1 MMRAMSLGIDAPTRK
16 GTAISRDGT
25 RIAYHVIGD
34 GPRVWLMPPAMGA
47 PLVSMKPLIQ
57 QFSRDY
63 TIVSW
68 DNRGFYGSGDPPHA
82 EAMRVED
89 HLDDMEAVVAAEQ
102 LERFVLGGWSMAVQL
117 SLEYTHRHPDRVRA
131 LVLINGPYERAL
143 SSVARVPGSEALLVA
158 ALRAAASAGRVLNP
172 LSRRYLG
179 AGGAGKLLLRAGVI
193 AANPTFV
200 DEILKDFS
208 QLDWGRYFTMTRLLH
223 DHSAAAYL
231 PKIRVPTLITT
242 GTHDLVTPPP
252 VAERLHAA
260 IAGSEL
266 YVVPRA
272 THYVV
277 AEFPQLLG
285 ARIAEFLTRVEGVD
299 IR

>member
-1 MMRAMSLGIDAPTRK
+1 MMRAMSSLGIDVQVRK
-16 GTAISRDGT
+16 GSATSADGT

-47 PLVSMKPLIQ
+47 PLVSMKAVIQ
-57 QFSRDY
+57 QFSRAY

-68 DNRGFYGSGDPPHA
+68 DNRGFYGSGDPPHE

-89 HLDDMEAVVAAEQ
+89 HLDDMEAVVAAEK
-102 LERFVLGGWSMAVQL
+102 LDRFVLGGWSMAVQL
-117 SLEYTHRHPDRVRA
+117 SLEYCHRHPDRVRA

-143 SSVARVPGSEALLVA
+143 SSVARVPGSEALLVGL
-158 ALRAAASAGRVLNP
+158 LRAAASASRVLNP

-179 AGGAGKLLLRAGVI
+179 TPGAGKLLLRAGVI
-193 AANPTFV
+193 AANPSFV
-200 DEILKDFS
+200 DEILADFS

-231 PKIRVPTLITT
+231 GNIRVPTLITT

-252 VAERLHAA
+252 IAERMHSA

-266 YVVPRA
+266 YVLPRA

-285 ARIAEFLTRVEGVD
+285 ARISEFLERVDTEA
-299 IR
+299 